1 MRFISKALVVV
12 SILFSLAVWPAE
24 GAVREFFG
32 SDSFVVRDGGRVEVN
47 VWDIDLFVRA
57 ADSPMVRCTTDLRIA
72 GTGAEKADRWIT
84 ARVPKF
90 TESDTGLSLGL
101 DPGDE
106 GFLGI
111 GALTRRR
118 RLGILIPH
126 TVIPDL
132 TTSSGKISI
141 EGDFFNGD
149 PLRLRTGSG
158 SISFD
163 GAAKSLEIRTTSGNT
178 TVRVVRPLNRFWART
193 SSGPIILDGGAR
205 QVEIET
211 ASGDV
216 TLSALSGS
224 ASVTSVGGSLVLD
237 WDVLPADA
245 VVTIRSLK
253 GNIEV
258 TLPSGTRPQ
267 GILTTTSG
275 EINSEFAGEVNEAG
289 DTVTL
294 AGDGPRIEVETASGS
309 ILLKAGHGWFA
320 P

>member
-1 MRFISKALVVV
+1 MRLINKVLVVV
-12 SILFSLAVWPAE
+12 ACLLSLAVWPAE

-32 SDSFVVRDGGRVEVN
+32 SDSFVVRDGGQVVVN
-47 VWDIDLFVRA
+47 VWDVDLFIRA
-57 ADSPMVRCTTDLRIA
+57 ADTPMVHCTTDLRIA
-72 GTGAEKADRWIT
+72 GTGAEKADQWIST
-84 ARVPKF
+84 RVPKF
-90 TESDTGLSLGL
+90 TESDSGLSLNL

-111 GALTRRR
+111 GAFTRRR

-126 TVIPDL
+126 PVIPDL
-132 TTSSGKISI
+132 TTSSGAITV

-163 GAAKSLEIRTTSGNT
+163 GAAIALEVRTTSGET
-178 TVRVVRPLNRFWART
+178 EVRVVRPLNRFWART
-193 SSGPIILDGGAR
+193 SSGAISLHGGAR
-205 QVEIET
+205 EVEIET

-224 ASVTSVGGSLVLD
+224 AAVISVGGSLVLD
-237 WDVLPADA
+237 WDSLPSDA

-253 GNIEV
+253 GDLTV
-258 TLPSGTRPQ
+258 TLPHSVRPQ
-267 GILTTTSG
+267 GVLTTTAG
-275 EINSEFAGEVNEAG
+275 EIKSEFPGEVNEAG
-289 DTVTL
+289 DTITL
-294 AGDGPRIEVETASGS
+294 AGDGPRLKLETASGA

>member
-1 MRFISKALVVV
+1 MRFFNKALVVL
-12 SILFSLAVWPAE
+12 SILFSLAVLPAE

-32 SDSFVVRDGGRVEVN
+32 SDSFIVRDGGRVEVN

-57 ADSPMVRCTTDLRIA
+57 ADSPMVHCTTDLRIA
-72 GTGAEKADRWIT
+72 GTGAEKADLWIAT
-84 ARVPKF
+84 RVPKF
-90 TESDTGLSLGL
+90 TESDAGLSLAL

-111 GALTRRR
+111 GAWNRRR
-118 RLGILIPH
+118 RLGLLLPH
-126 TVIPDL
+126 ALIPDL
-132 TTSSGKISI
+132 TTSSGAITI
-141 EGDFFNGD
+141 EGDFFNAD

-158 SISFD
+158 AIKFD
-163 GAAKSLEIRTTSGNT
+163 GATPALEIRTTSGET
-178 TVRVVRPLNRFWART
+178 QVHVFRPLDRFWART
-193 SSGPIILDGGAR
+193 SSGPITLDGGAR

-216 TLSALSGS
+216 TLSALSGP
-224 ASVTSVGGSLVLD
+224 ASVTSVGGSLVLA
-237 WDVLPADA
+237 WDTLPADA

-253 GNIEV
+253 GDITV
-258 TLPSGTRPQ
+258 TLPSSTRPQ

-275 EINSEFAGEVNEAG
+275 EIQSEFPGEVNEAG
-289 DTVTL
+289 DTVSL
-294 AGDGPRIEVETASGS
+294 VGDGPRIEMETASGS